1 MMNYDFWLDPIED
14 ESAIDTT
21 KQILSD
27 AAEHGITP
35 DEIIQAILD
44 LPPDDPYLNAVLMQS
59 QLEAEQHMLEKLLKS
74 RAEFKDTCNDMRPY
88 LEVAP
93 WKEPTSFEQMKA
105 SICTDPLLPAV
116 TAVKDPPSF
125 VKAQIQP
132 AVSTVKVKQLQAE
145 EGPVKHGFWNRLLAL
160 FRGAKPE
167 GDYKK
172 T

>member
-1 MMNYDFWLDPIED
+1 MTYNLWLDSPED
-14 ESAIDTT
+14 ETAVAAT

-35 DEIIQAILD
+35 EEIIQATLD
-44 LPPDDPYLNAVLMQS
+44 LPPDDPYLDAVRMHS
-59 QLEAEQHMLEKLLKS
+59 QLADKRHTLMKLLDVK
-74 RAEFKDTCNDMRPY
+74 AQLKDTCDDMKPY
-88 LEVAP
+88 LEARP
-93 WKEPTSFEQMKA
+93 WKEPASLEQMKA

-125 VKAQIQP
+125 VKAPISP
-132 AVSTVKVKQLQAE
+132 PVSTVKVKQLQAE
-145 EGPVKHGFWNRLLAL
+145 TKPVKHGFWNRLLAL
-160 FRGAKPE
+160 FRGTKPE

>member
-1 MMNYDFWLDPIED
+1 MKHYSWLDPPED
-14 ESAIDTT
+14 EPAVDAA

-35 DEIIQAILD
+35 EEIIQATLD
-44 LPPDDPYLNAVLMQS
+44 LPSDDPYLGAVRMHS
-59 QLEAEQHMLEKLLKS
+59 QLDAKRHTLMKLLDAK
-74 RAEFKDTCNDMRPY
+74 AQFKDTCDDMKPY

-93 WKEPTSFEQMKA
+93 WREPASMKQLKA
-105 SICTDPLLPAV
+105 KICMDPRLPAV

-125 VKAQIQP
+125 VKAPISPP
-132 AVSTVKVKQLQAE
+132 ASTVKVKQLQAAAE
-145 EGPVKHGFWNRLLAL
+145 PVKHGFWNRLLAL
-160 FRGAKPE
+160 FHGTKPE